1 MSREAV
7 KFGRMSKKQRDLLQ
21 AEVKIQLMKEQ
32 QMQLPSIPFSADTQ
46 GDKTALPSSSE
57 RPPSFVSVSWTG
69 HSKWDT
75 SCSARPCPVPKT
87 HPSVQN
93 HHPEKLPTEMGSRKS
108 YFRDHQTYLEHSRL
122 NIIQRLPPSIQSP
135 ECYGSPNFSS
145 CLLSDR
151 LISTVELDLLMQN
164 VVCAHRETCKF
175 HQENLQVMRWE
186 AFSPAEIQSFQQK
199 TMDEMWER
207 CVCHITDAIQYI
219 VEFAK
224 RLNGFMEL
232 NPNDQIVLLKAGAM
246 ELLLIRM
253 SCAFNCYN
261 STIYFEGKYAPLDL
275 FQSLGCNDL
284 ISAMF
289 DLCHSLCD
297 LNLTEHEMA
306 FFSSM
311 VLLDPSQPWLQ
322 EKEKVEN
329 LHVKLELSFRQLLRR
344 THRESILCKLPQ
356 KGRLLSICQLHMEKL
371 NIFRHMYPGIA
382 WERFPPLYKELF
394 VSETENP

>member
-1 MSREAV
+1 MAV

-21 AEVKIQLMKEQ
+21 QEVRRMEEQ
-32 QMQLPSIPFSADTQ
+32 RMLPTSIACSAGSH

-57 RPPSFVSVSWTG
+57 LPSPFVSASWTG
-69 HSKWDT
+69 HGKWDT
-75 SCSARPCPVPKT
+75 SCSVRPCPVPRT
-87 HPSVQN
+87 HPPIQS
-93 HHPEKLPTEMGSRKS
+93 HHPEKIQTEAVSRKS
-108 YFRDHQTYLEHSRL
+108 CFRDHQPYLEHSRL
-122 NIIQRLPPSIQSP
+122 NIFQRLPPTLQSP

-145 CLLSDR
+145 CLLSER
-151 LISTVELDLLMQN
+151 LISAVELDLLMQN
-164 VVCAHRETCKF
+164 VVGAYRETCKL
-175 HQENLQVMRWE
+175 HQESLQAMRWE
-186 AFSPAEIQSFQQK
+186 TFTPAEIQSFQQK
-199 TMDEMWER
+199 TMDQMWER

-224 RLNGFMEL
+224 RLSGFMEL

-253 SCAFNCYN
+253 SRAFNCYN

-289 DLCHSLCD
+289 DLCHSLCA
-297 LNLTEHEMA
+297 LNLSEHEMA

-322 EKEKVEN
+322 EKEKVES
-329 LHVKLELSFRQLLRR
+329 LHMKLDLSFRQLLRR
-344 THRESILCKLPQ
+344 TRRESIICKLPQ
-356 KGRLLSICQLHMEKL
+356 RGRLLGICQLHMEKL
-371 NIFRHMYPGIA
+371 NIFRQMYPGIA

-394 VSETENP
+394 VSDTESS